1 MSTLYPA
8 EIAKQARPPKDPLT
22 DPILLPLE
30 FKQWLVNYLQ
40 QELLVSQFPDYSKSS
55 SGGGG
60 GTAGP
65 PGPAGP
71 AGPTG
76 PPGPTAVPSAMHE

>member
-8 EIAKQARPPKDPLT
+8 EIARQARPPKDPLT

-40 QELLVSQFPDYSKSS
+40 Q
-55 SGGGG
+55 
-60 GTAGP
+60 
-65 PGPAGP
+65 
-71 AGPTG
+71 
-76 PPGPTAVPSAMHE
+76 